1 MAPQDARLF
10 LLDAYALIFR
20 GYFAFI
26 KNPRVNSKGIDTSA
40 VFGFML
46 ALTELLEKEKPTHLA
61 VVFDVSGPTQ
71 RHIDFPAYKANRDET
86 PEAIKIAVPYI
97 HRILEA
103 MGIPTL
109 GLEGYEADDLIGTLA
124 RQAEAEGYTT
134 YMMTPDKDFGQ
145 LVTDKTLIYK
155 PGRGGE
161 PAQVLGPKEVCAK
174 HGIERVE
181 QLIDLLGMMGDAVD
195 NIPGFP
201 GVGEKTAQKLLAQY
215 GSMEETLAHAAEIKG
230 KLGETLRNFADQG
243 ILSKKL
249 ATIIVDAPIALN
261 EAELEMSV
269 PNLEALQ
276 SVFEELEFRTLLK
289 RMLGEPRTA
298 AAPAAPTAS
307 NGSGSQ
313 MGLFGTEE
321 TGPTMGS
328 LRSLETYD
336 HHYTLISSLEELQ
349 WLVGSLLKQTSVCFD
364 TETDSLVEIDARLVG
379 IAFSWQAGKAYYAA
393 FPEEAE
399 VQQAW
404 IEVLRPFFEHPSIEK
419 VGQNLKYDL
428 SVLRNYG
435 VEVSAPWFD
444 TMLAHYLINPDQRHN
459 FDALSENYLGHRTQ
473 SIETLIG
480 PKGKNQRTMRTVEP
494 ERVCEYAGEDADL
507 TFQLKQ
513 QFEPMLEQAELKPLF
528 SEIEVPLVPVLV
540 SMERAG
546 VRIDSNALKALSGSM
561 LNELVEID
569 RKVQEMAGGQFNL
582 ASPKQLGEV
591 LFERLKLGGKPKKTK
606 TGQYATSEDI
616 LQTLVHEHPIVPLI
630 LEFRQLQKLKGT
642 YVDALPEL
650 VHPRT
655 GRIHTSF
662 NQAVAATGRLS
673 SVNPNLQNIP
683 IRYERGKE
691 IRKAFIPDEGHRLLS
706 ADYSQIELRLIAEL
720 SKDEAMLEAFRSGL
734 DIHRAT
740 AARVFSIPLEEVSKE
755 QRSYAKTVNFGI
767 IYGVS
772 AFGLSQQT
780 DLSRSEAAEL
790 IRSYFEGYP
799 GIKAYMDAQVAL
811 ARQQGFVTTLFGRR
825 RYLPDIHSSNQ
836 TVRAHAERNAVNAP
850 IQGSAAD
857 LIKKAMIEVHDRL
870 HKGSYSSRMVLQV
883 HDELVF
889 DCPENEVEAVSALV
903 KDAMQTALSL
913 SIPLV
918 VDTGVGMNWLEAH

>member
-1 MAPQDARLF
+1 MAPKDARLF

-26 KNPRVNSKGIDTSA
+26 KNPRVNSKGLDTSA

-61 VVFDVSGPTQ
+61 VVFDLSGPTQ
-71 RHIDFPAYKANRDET
+71 RHIDFPQYKANRDAT

-97 HRILEA
+97 HRILDA
-103 MGIPTL
+103 MGIPTIA
-109 GLEGYEADDLIGTLA
+109 LEGFEADDLIGTLA
-124 RQAEAEGYTT
+124 RKAEAEGYTT

-161 PAQVLGPKEVCAK
+161 PAQILGPKEVCAK

-181 QLIDLLGMMGDAVD
+181 QLIDMLGMMGDAVD
-195 NIPGFP
+195 NIPGLP

-215 GSMEETLAHAAEIKG
+215 GSLEETIAHAAEIKG
-230 KLGETLRNFADQG
+230 KLGEAIRANAELG
-243 ILSKKL
+243 LLSKNL
-249 ATIIVDAPIALN
+249 ATIITHAPI
-261 EAELEMSV
+261 ELEEERLMVEKPDS
-269 PNLEALQ
+269 EALRGL
-276 SVFEELEFRTLLK
+276 FEELEFRTLLK
-289 RMLGEPRTA
+289 RVLNEPSAVVEKSVSQASSAGTQVGLFEVERGEV
-298 AAPAAPTAS
+298 
-307 NGSGSQ
+307 SGS
-313 MGLFGTEE
+313 
-321 TGPTMGS
+321 S
-328 LRSLETYD
+328 LRSLESYD
-336 HHYTLISSLEELQ
+336 HQYTLIETDQEID
-349 WLVGSLLKQTSVCFD
+349 WLVDKLLKQKSVCFD
-364 TETDSLVEIDARLVG
+364 TETDSLVEIDAGLVG
-379 IAFSWQAGKAYYAA
+379 IAFSWQAGKAYYVA
-393 FPEEAE
+393 FPDEFEE
-399 VQQAW
+399 QRSRLQR
-404 IEVLRPFFEHPSIEK
+404 LKPFFEHPEIEK
-419 VGQNLKYDL
+419 IGQNLKYDL
-428 SVLRNYG
+428 SVLLNYG
-435 VEVSAPWFD
+435 VEVAEPLFD

-459 FDALSENYLGHRTQ
+459 FDTLSENYLGHRTQ

-513 QFEPMLEQAELKPLF
+513 RFEPMLEQAELKPLF

-546 VRIDSNALKALSGSM
+546 VRIDSNALNALSGSM
-561 LNELVEID
+561 LNELTEID

-790 IRSYFEGYP
+790 IRNYFESYS
-799 GIKAYMDAQVAL
+799 GIKKYIDSQVEL
-811 ARQQGFVTTLFGRR
+811 ARRQGFVTTLFGRR
-825 RYLPDIHSSNQ
+825 RYLPDIHSGNQ

-857 LIKKAMIEVHDRL
+857 LIKKAMIEVHSRL
-870 HKGSYSSRMVLQV
+870 RKGSYASRMVLQV